1 MKGIRFLFEGR
12 LKAGNSRLRISLSAD
27 KVELGEAVK
36 ITADAKDDAYQ
47 PLIAETYEVQ
57 LNRANQA
64 VETLELRAVEGLPGQ
79 FESRHRPTRTGF
91 YTVAPITKQQ
101 VAVEVSFQVVAAAV
115 EREGP
120 TDLQELRA
128 IADTDRGELIKLP
141 DQLLSAIGNV
151 ESKMTTEVFRT
162 PHAVW
167 DSWVTIALI
176 LTLLTIEW
184 WLRKRWNL
192 L

>member
-1 MKGIRFLFEGR
+1 E
-12 LKAGNSRLRISLSAD
+12 
-27 KVELGEAVK
+27 V
-36 ITADAKDDAYQ
+36 KDDAYQ

-57 LNRANQA
+57 LDRSDQA
-64 VETLELRAVEGLPGQ
+64 SETVELRAVDGLPGQ
-79 FESRHRPTRTGF
+79 FEYMHRPTRTGF
-91 YTVAPITKQQ
+91 YTVVPTTKQQ
-101 VAVEVSFQVVAAAV
+101 VPVEASFQVVAAAV

-120 TDLQELRA
+120 VDLAELQA
-128 IADTDRGELIKLP
+128 IAGTRGGELVKLP
-141 DQLLSAIGNV
+141 NELLAAVDSV
-151 ESKMTTEVFRT
+151 PSRTTIETFRT

-167 DSWVTIALI
+167 DSWVTIAVI